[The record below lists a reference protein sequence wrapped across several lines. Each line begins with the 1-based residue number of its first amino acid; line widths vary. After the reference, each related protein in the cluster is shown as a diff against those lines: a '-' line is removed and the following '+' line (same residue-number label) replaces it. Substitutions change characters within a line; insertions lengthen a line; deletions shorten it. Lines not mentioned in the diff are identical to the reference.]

1 MPGSDIPHLFDL
13 GASWY
18 VCRVI
23 EPQNDVEAHIL
34 PAISVFTDLVCSL
47 LPFPILW
54 SLQLSPRKKIAV
66 GVLMALGTM
75 CVLLLNMHIIDTANA
90 STVHSS
96 SPS

>member
-1 MPGSDIPHLFDL
+1 MSGSNIPHLFDL

-18 VCRVI
+18 VSSI
-23 EPQNDVEAHIL
+23 ETQKFDGTDIL
-34 PAISVFTDLVCSL
+34 PAVSVITDLVCSL

-75 CVLLLNMHIIDTANA
+75 
-90 STVHSS
+90 
-96 SPS
+96 